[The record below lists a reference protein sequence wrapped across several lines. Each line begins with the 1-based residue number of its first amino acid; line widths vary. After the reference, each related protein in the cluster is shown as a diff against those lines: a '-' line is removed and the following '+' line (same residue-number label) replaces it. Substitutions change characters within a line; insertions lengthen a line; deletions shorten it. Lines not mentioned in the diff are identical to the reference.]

1 MTQKTSY
8 ARRMLLFLAGQTL
21 ASLGCAL
28 MVALDWGADAYNII
42 VQGLSARSGYAH
54 GTMSSLLQLILL
66 LLCIPWGRRRI
77 GLGTLICVVLVG
89 VVVNLTTPLLLFT
102 AAAPLP
108 LRLLYALLV
117 PTIIGAGVAMVQT
130 ADVGMSSNDLLPV
143 LLYERQHRLQFRT
156 VRILY
161 DAAQCLLGLAM
172 GGRLGPCS
180 VITIALTGPSIQFF
194 LIRRKR

>member
-1 MTQKTSY
+1 
-8 ARRMLLFLAGQTL
+8 MLLFLAGQTL

-77 GLGTLICVVLVG
+77 GPGTLICVVLVG
-89 VVVNLTTPLLLFT
+89 VVINLTAPLLAP
-102 AAAPLP
+102 AAAAALP
-108 LRLLYALLV
+108 ARLLLALLV
-117 PTIIGAGVAMVQT
+117 PTAIGAGVAMVQA
-130 ADVGMSSNDLLPV
+130 ADIGMSSNDLLPL

-194 LIRRKR
+194 LGLRHKAKR